1 MAKSASKE
9 SKSKH
14 FKNVKYTQRI
24 YLHVSLNKVKKCWNR
39 QDSNLSPLNPLSGPV
54 STELSN
60 KPVHHFCTHAW
71 SNIIITH
78 LFTRY
83 EKSAMTLPF

>member
-24 YLHVSLNKVKKCWNR
+24 YLHVSLNKVKNVGTDR
-39 QDSNLSPLNPLSGPV
+39 IQ
-54 STELSN
+54 
-60 KPVHHFCTHAW
+60 
-71 SNIIITH
+71 I
-78 LFTRY
+78 
-83 EKSAMTLPF
+83 